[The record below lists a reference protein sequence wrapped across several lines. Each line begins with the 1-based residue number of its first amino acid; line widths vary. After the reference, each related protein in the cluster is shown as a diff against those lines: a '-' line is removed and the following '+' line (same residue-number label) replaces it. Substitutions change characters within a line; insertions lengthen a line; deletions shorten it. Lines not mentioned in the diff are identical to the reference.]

1 MDKAILVIHV
11 LVALSVV
18 ALVLV
23 QRSNTDGGAAFGG
36 GSQNSLLGTVGSAPL
51 LTKITVGLV
60 AVFFITS
67 LSLAYMNRHYGN
79 EETILIPAAESVSD
93 QDATQNVTTD
103 SDIPQ
108 VTVTDISEEAS
119 GDIPSVADDLPQEK

>member
-93 QDATQNVTTD
+93 QDATQNVTAD

-119 GDIPSVADDLPQEK
+119 GDIPTASDDLPQEK